1 MADDKNEL
9 KRHVVMDIESGAV
22 YGIALKEDGSVHG
35 MQRFDR
41 DIPTILGMPPKKPS
55 GAPGLPPGAPGAP
68 SDDEFPYGKTTYAV
82 DVSGSEDK
90 NLFTIVWP
98 EKEDLEAGQMPHV
111 GVKPLPADLV
121 KEGLA
126 AWPDTLKSAVEK
138 DMENEEALKEA
149 MKNILDLVGLE
160 NVKKDLKQNIA
171 MARFIRA
178 KDEVLDSKGGK
189 NTGPSLHLVFTGNP
203 GTGKTT
209 VAREYAKVLHSLG
222 FIKKPKVHEVS
233 RTDLV
238 AGYVGQTAIKTREQI
253 DKAKGGILFVDEA
266 YALTL
271 SNASNDFGK
280 EAIAELV
287 AAMENMRD
295 DLVVIVAGY
304 PEPMKKFIEA
314 NEGLKSRF
322 QTYLTFDDYN
332 LNELSDIMEFMLDD
346 RGYSMDEDAKKLAV
360 ELIKEEMHT
369 SKQHFG
375 NGRTVRNLVDKAE
388 KNLAFRLDQAGHLKH
403 GALEKDELKRAL
415 TTLTLADVKAIDL
428 AGISSKNEGPST
440 IGFLEEEEDTAND
453 NKTKQQTPPAK
464 SFDQQGDG
472 VAIDKVKLAAPKRSG
487 NGMKF

>member
-1 MADDKNEL
+1 MVDKNTDV

-41 DIPTILGMPPKKPS
+41 DLPTIFGLPPKPPKGPALPPPG
-55 GAPGLPPGAPGAP
+55 GAPGGG
-68 SDDEFPYGKTTYAV
+68 DDDLPYGKTVYAV
-82 DVSGSEDK
+82 DLGGSEDK
-90 NLFTIVWP
+90 NLFTIVFP
-98 EKEDLEAGQMPHV
+98 SKEEIEEGQLPHV
-111 GVKPLPADLV
+111 GVKSLPADLV
-121 KEGLA
+121 KAGLA
-126 AWPDTLKSAVEK
+126 AWPDTLKSAVQK
-138 DMENEEALKEA
+138 DLENEEALKEA
-149 MKNILDLVGLE
+149 MSTIMELVGLE

-178 KDEVLDSKGGK
+178 KQDVLDSKGSAH
-189 NTGPSLHLVFTGNP
+189 TGPSLHLVFTGNP

-238 AGYVGQTAIKTREQI
+238 AGYVGQTALKTREQI
-253 DKAKGGILFVDEA
+253 EKAKGGILFVDEA

-271 SNASNDFGK
+271 SSASNDFGK

-304 PEPMKKFIEA
+304 PEPMKKFIDA

-322 QTYLTFDDYN
+322 QTYLTFEDYN
-332 LNELSDIMEFMLDD
+332 LNELSGIMDYMLAD
-346 RGYSMDEDAKKLAV
+346 RGYTMEQDAKNHAV
-360 ELIKEEMHT
+360 QLIKEEM
-369 SKQHFG
+369 SSAKDHFG

-388 KNLAFRLDQAGHLKH
+388 KNLAFRLDQAGQLKK
-403 GALEKDELKRAL
+403 GVLSNEDMKKAL
-415 TTLTLADVKAIDL
+415 TTLTLEDVKEISL
-428 AGISSKNEGPST
+428 SGISSKKGKRP
-440 IGFLEEEEDTAND
+440 IGWVSEDETND
-453 NKTKQQTPPAK
+453 NKDGKVQKPQTP
-464 SFDQQGDG
+464 S
-472 VAIDKVKLAAPKRSG
+472 APVISNRARFNAG
-487 NGMKF
+487 GPR

>member
-1 MADDKNEL
+1 MADNKDEL
-9 KRHVVMDIESGAV
+9 TRHVVMDIESGSV
-22 YGIALKEDGSVHG
+22 YGIALKDDGTVHG

-41 DIPTILGMPPKKPS
+41 DIPTILGVPPKQPKQP
-55 GAPGLPPGAPGAP
+55 ALPPPGGPGAEA
-68 SDDEFPYGKTTYAV
+68 DDLPYGKTTYAV

-98 EKEDLEAGQMPHV
+98 EKEEVEAGALPHV
-111 GVKPLPADLV
+111 GIKPLPADLV
-121 KEGLA
+121 KSGLA
-126 AWPDTLKSAVEK
+126 AWPDSLKSAVEK

-178 KDEVLDSKGGK
+178 KQEVLDTKGGK

-332 LNELSDIMEFMLDD
+332 LTELSDIMDFMLDD
-346 RGYSMDEDAKKLAV
+346 RGYSMDADAKKLAV
-360 ELIKEEMHT
+360 EIIEQEMKT
-369 SKQHFG
+369 SKEHFG

-388 KNLAFRLDQAGHLKH
+388 KNLAFRLDQDGSLKH
-403 GALEKDELKRAL
+403 GALDKDELARAL
-415 TTLTLADVKAIDL
+415 TTLTLEDVKPIDL
-428 AGISSKNEGPST
+428 AGISSGNNKGGVDR
-440 IGFLEEEEDTAND
+440 IGYVGEHKDEESND
-453 NKTKQQTPPAK
+453 NKEPKTKVENRVHMSARK
-464 SFDQQGDG
+464 N
-472 VAIDKVKLAAPKRSG
+472 PKIG
-487 NGMKF
+487 